1 MSNKEVKLVKKIKGI
16 LKQLNCRGYLHHFGP
31 KKYKLEQH
39 LFALLMMEVLR
50 LSLRRIENIL
60 TLLGFKVPTYSAL
73 CKSRK
78 RIPLSLWN
86 SVLKLTAGTLH
97 KNVAI
102 DSTGFSRTNPSF
114 HYIKRID
121 REKPVNSY
129 VKVSSLFD
137 IGRRKFLAIRIR
149 LLPRHDVMDIKYLL
163 AREDCFEKLFGDS
176 AYDAEFIHELCFELG
191 IQTIIKPK
199 KRVKSKFYRRKQ
211 MRGYS
216 ESEYH
221 QRSLIEA
228 GQGGEKRKYGG
239 FVLGRKVWSIRVE
252 IYCKAIAYNLR
263 LSSLEIFN

>member
-1 MSNKEVKLVKKIKGI
+1 MSKREVKLVKKIKGM
-16 LKQLNCRGYLHHFGP
+16 LAQLNCRSYLHHFGP
-31 KKYKLEQH
+31 KKYKFEQH
-39 LFALLMMEVLR
+39 LFALLLMEVLR
-50 LSLRRIENIL
+50 LSLRRVEKL
-60 TLLGFKVPTYSAL
+60 LGLLGFRVPTYSAL
-73 CKSRK
+73 CKCRK
-78 RIPLSLWN
+78 RIHVEFWN
-86 SVLKLTAGTLH
+86 SLLKLTAGISH
-97 KNVAI
+97 KNVAV

-121 REKPVNSY
+121 RENPVNSY

-163 AREDCFEKLFGDS
+163 AHEDSFEKLFADS
-176 AYDAEFIHELCFELG
+176 AYDAEFIHELCFGSG
-191 IQTIIKPK
+191 IKTIIKPK
-199 KRVKSKFYRRKQ
+199 KNVKKGFYRRKQ
-211 MRGYS
+211 MKGYS

-228 GQGGEKRKYGG
+228 GQGAEKRKYGG

-263 LSSLEIFN
+263 LSQPEIFN